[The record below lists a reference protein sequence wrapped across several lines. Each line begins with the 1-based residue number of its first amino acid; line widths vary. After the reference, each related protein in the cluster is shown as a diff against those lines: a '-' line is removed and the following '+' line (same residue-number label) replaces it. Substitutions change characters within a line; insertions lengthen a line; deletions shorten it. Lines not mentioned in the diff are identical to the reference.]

1 MAEVGCEVC
10 VLART
15 DQSVI
20 FFQEA
25 ERESGE
31 GPGEVNISAKPKN
44 KTETTCPPS
53 GDR

>member
-1 MAEVGCEVC
+1 MKC
-10 VLART
+10 VFWPGQIR
-15 DQSVI
+15 V

-25 ERESGE
+25 EREWGE
-31 GPGEVNISAKPKN
+31 LWDGGGPGEVNISAKPRN